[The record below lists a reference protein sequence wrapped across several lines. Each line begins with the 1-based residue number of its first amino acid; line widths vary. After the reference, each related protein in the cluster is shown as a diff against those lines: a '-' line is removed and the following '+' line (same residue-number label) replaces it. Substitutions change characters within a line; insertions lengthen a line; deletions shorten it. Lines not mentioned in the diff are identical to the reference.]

1 VVVLE
6 KLCHSQ
12 APKLPETLTGG
23 YVSILLRV
31 PHSAFRLIDSQM
43 IEVSATGRDV
53 ISEDIKKSDSPS
65 GEGSYTENFFKI

>member
-6 KLCHSQ
+6 KHCHSQ

-43 IEVSATGRDV
+43 IEVSARDV